1 MTVGHDLAVAVDPA
15 TIAATLLPVLLVLSE
30 GMSTRIVGSVIDFFG
45 YCGLC
50 RSEQHLFTSRPL

>member
-45 YCGLC
+45 
-50 RSEQHLFTSRPL
+50 